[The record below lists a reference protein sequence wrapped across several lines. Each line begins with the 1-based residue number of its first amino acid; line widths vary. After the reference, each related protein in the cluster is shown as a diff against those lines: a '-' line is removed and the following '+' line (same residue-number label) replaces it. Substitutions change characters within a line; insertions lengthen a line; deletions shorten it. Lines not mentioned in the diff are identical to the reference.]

1 MSRVDVEAERA
12 VLLAPKDA
20 GTFDDIVTVA
30 LEDIEFVDSISSKV
44 GCITLCVCVFVCACA
59 RACVCARARAWAR
72 V

>member
-30 LEDIEFVDSISSKV
+30 QEDIEFVDSISNKV
-44 GCITLCVCVFVCACA
+44 CHMCDLACGSGCASARVCVCVHG
-59 RACVCARARAWAR
+59 RARM
-72 V
+72 